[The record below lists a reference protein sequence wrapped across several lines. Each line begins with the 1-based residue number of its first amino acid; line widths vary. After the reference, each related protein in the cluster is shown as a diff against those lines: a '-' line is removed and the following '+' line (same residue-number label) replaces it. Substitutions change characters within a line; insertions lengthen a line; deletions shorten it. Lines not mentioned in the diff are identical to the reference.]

1 MFGMSEGYGV
11 SVVTGV
17 EKYSVY
23 CCDVFLCGRFI
34 LMIKCSANGPSAIL
48 LNLVVVDR
56 THNKLSKC
64 QSLVL
69 SFRDT
74 GLPIHTDASYYLR

>member
-1 MFGMSEGYGV
+1 MFGMSESYSV

-17 EKYSVY
+17 EKYSV
-23 CCDVFLCGRFI
+23 
-34 LMIKCSANGPSAIL
+34 AIL
-48 LNLVVVDR
+48 LNLVVVGR

-64 QSLVL
+64 QSLVS

-74 GLPIHTDASYYLR
+74 GLPIHTDARYYLR